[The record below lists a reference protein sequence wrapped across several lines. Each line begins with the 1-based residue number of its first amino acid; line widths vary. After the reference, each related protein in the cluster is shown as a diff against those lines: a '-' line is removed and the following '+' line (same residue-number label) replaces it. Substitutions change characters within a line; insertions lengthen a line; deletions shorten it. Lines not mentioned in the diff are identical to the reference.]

1 MKITRKNTIG
11 REILRARFSSSS
23 IEEEL
28 ARIVSSVDMTGSPN
42 CGIAVT
48 VDFLIISNERKKTIV
63 TKENIL
69 NHIH

>member
-1 MKITRKNTIG
+1 
-11 REILRARFSSSS
+11 
-23 IEEEL
+23 
-28 ARIVSSVDMTGSPN
+28 VSSVDMTGSPN